1 MIGKDLKTSSNVLI
15 STLKTTLFE
24 MFLKVL
30 NVATVQQSCGTQ
42 SGLGM
47 SRPFFKKMCVKLF
60 HFVGDV
66 FSLVASIKLS
76 EEGPQIFKASSPG
89 PKLQKQPC
97 CQQIQTK
104 GSWTPQKPCSLHDPC
119 HLHHPTLRCRFYLG
133 LFITC
138 LR

>member
-47 SRPFFKKMCVKLF
+47 SRPFFKKLF

-66 FSLVASIKLS
+66 FSLVASIK
-76 EEGPQIFKASSPG
+76 IV
-89 PKLQKQPC
+89 
-97 CQQIQTK
+97 
-104 GSWTPQKPCSLHDPC
+104 
-119 HLHHPTLRCRFYLG
+119 
-133 LFITC
+133 
-138 LR
+138 